1 MSESVPYIVER
12 WINSMRINQVGN
24 TMVNNGDG
32 TSTFNVCKT
41 MYAVVCGYVVIDS
54 IEYKITAVEGLTI
67 SIEGTP
73 ILNDGFSWELK
84 LPFFIHGTP
93 SQTNEELSIHM
104 KSKSVTP
111 LAYLFE
117 PITERF
123 KQGDMNPIDREV
135 DFILLFM
142 NNYTLDQCTDDIYAK
157 SLDAM
162 RSLSELFIET
172 MEDDVALTDRD
183 GMWYSFTTY
192 AKHGFN
198 YNRIGSKNGSF
209 TNLLNQNLSG
219 LELAIHVPLKVQD
232 KLCCTD

>member
-1 MSESVPYIVER
+1 MSKSIPNIVEE
-12 WINSMRINQVGN
+12 WIESMDVDFIGTNMAYV
-24 TMVNNGDG
+24 DG
-32 TSTFNVCKT
+32 TTSFDACSTSF
-41 MYAVVCGYVVIDS
+41 AVVCGYVIVNNVEYEIASIDGNTITVNGTIPLA
-54 IEYKITAVEGLTI
+54 IE
-67 SIEGTP
+67 
-73 ILNDGFSWELK
+73 LNWKLK

-93 SQTNEELSIHM
+93 SQTNEELALHM
-104 KSKSVTP
+104 KSQKVTP

-135 DFILLFM
+135 DFVILFM
-142 NNYTLDQCTDDIYAK
+142 NNYTVDQCTDDIYVK
-157 SLDAM
+157 SLNAM
-162 RSLSELFIET
+162 RSLSDLFIET

-183 GMWYSFTTY
+183 GMWYSYTTY

-219 LELAIHVPLKVQD
+219 LELAIHVPLKRQD
-232 KLCCTD
+232 KTCC